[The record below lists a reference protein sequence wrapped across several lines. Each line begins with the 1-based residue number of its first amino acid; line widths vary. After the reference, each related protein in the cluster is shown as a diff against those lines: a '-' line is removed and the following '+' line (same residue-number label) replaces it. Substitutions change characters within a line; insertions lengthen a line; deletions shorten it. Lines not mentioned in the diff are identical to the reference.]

1 MSSAYIP
8 SHEALKFIAFVRA
21 TGNEE
26 FSSPEVHYKMA
37 DKLFSSNPLD
47 KNVLIECTRG
57 AGKSTVAEYAVIY
70 AAVLGEWPGFG
81 KCPFIVFL
89 GASAE
94 GNVRQFMKNV
104 ASKVSNSELL
114 SSLLEVRRQTD
125 KELELVNKDGV
136 EMFIAG
142 KGMNVNWRGAR
153 SPNGDRPSLLLADDV
168 LHNDSAT
175 SEAIRNTIDTN
186 WFASALPALAP
197 RHKII
202 YIGTPISEDD
212 LLHKLKNSGAYSVVK
227 FPLCTKYPCR
237 RDEYDSI
244 WPDRFTYEYT
254 ESMFK
259 QFESSGKTQLFY
271 QEYLLEVVDLATLLV
286 DEDDI
291 KWYDPSIV
299 LKNKG
304 WYNFYIS
311 TDFATST
318 KKSADYSTI
327 GVWAI
332 SHNNDWLLVDGQCKR
347 QTMQENIE
355 DLFGYVRKWKPLSV
369 GIESSGQQGGFLSII
384 EEMKVQR
391 NVWFQFAK
399 KPGSKEVGIRPIK
412 DKVHRFV
419 TGVQPKFKQNRI
431 WIPKPELLKS
441 SNPRLLELV
450 EELVAELSKFT
461 LAGGVSSLKHDDC
474 GTYDVVV
481 DTPTGNKLLGEI
493 RNGDEVIGFSARGS
507 AICKVK
513 DARITGIKPITNI
526 ELASG
531 EILKFSE
538 FHPILSDN
546 TYKLVRELSIGDTIT
561 RNTKWK
567 QQLNT
572 MDIHGLKNQEDTTNP
587 QSDVQM
593 EAEKTG
599 FINTCMSRLMEAFQK
614 GTKYIT
620 KTAIRKTMTSQILS
634 YCHQQNIKLSMQ
646 SKVKL
651 MGINL
656 LITWQQTLM
665 RFKHLLGKGS
675 QENILVKIKEEKYQ
689 INQSNVRAVLEN
701 SHLLTKHEKILNS
714 AVIAVEMNGMG
725 HMLKNVNVK
734 NVEQYS
740 NLVLEV
746 LATVAMTAEVQT
758 LKEQLKESLNTYAVC
773 AERHSQELKD
783 KLAAEKNAQE
793 IGRMNLS
800 ECTDKIKRIWITR
813 PEPTYNFEV
822 AELHNYQVHNGIVV
836 HNCIDLLNQ
845 LSEMEIYT
853 PSEDIVQERSVV
865 TEGGLI
871 WTGIWEEDDSDE
883 YGGSTIF

>member
-1 MSSAYIP
+1 MIEERYIP
-8 SHEALKFIAFVRA
+8 SEESVKFIAFIRA
-21 TGNEE
+21 AGVEDNANAEI
-26 FSSPEVHYKMA
+26 HYRLA
-37 DKLFSSNPLD
+37 DKYFGKD
-47 KNVLIECTRG
+47 KQILIEAFRG
-57 AGKSTVAEYAVIY
+57 SAKSTMMEWLVIY
-70 AAVLGEWPGFG
+70 IAAKGSLHNFG
-81 KCPFIVFL
+81 SVNFIAFIGDSMENGTKNFFRNVVGKIDQSEFL
-89 GASAE
+89 Q
-94 GNVRQFMKNV
+94 QFL
-104 ASKVSNSELL
+104 KVK
-114 SSLLEVRRQTD
+114 RKTD
-125 KELELVNKDGV
+125 NEMELVNADGV
-136 EMFIAG
+136 ELNIKGYGANTNIRGVRYKG
-142 KGMNVNWRGAR
+142 K
-153 SPNGDRPSLLLADDV
+153 RPDIIILDDITTNEAKTSAAIQGTI
-168 LHNDSAT
+168 NDNFYKSV
-175 SEAIRNTIDTN
+175 I
-186 WFASALPALAP
+186 PALHP
-197 RHKII
+197 TRFKIFF
-202 YIGTPISEDD
+202 IGTPISENDIIHQ
-212 LLHKLKNSGAYSVVK
+212 LSNNPKWVVHK
-227 FPLCTKYPCR
+227 FPICKKFPCSKE
-237 RDEYDSI
+237 DFEGA
-244 WPDRFTYEYT
+244 WEDRFTYESVLDKY
-254 ESMFK
+254 EMFLA
-259 QFESSGKTQLFY
+259 SGKSQDFY
-271 QEYLLEVVDLATLLV
+271 QEYMLEITDLTTLLV

-291 KWYDPSIV
+291 KWYDPSMV
-299 LKNKG
+299 LKNKS

-327 GVWAI
+327 GIWAV

-355 DLFGYVRKWKPLSV
+355 DLFRYVKKWKPLSV
-369 GIESSGQQGGFLSII
+369 GIENSGQQGGFLSII
-384 EEMKVQR
+384 EEMKIQR

-399 KPGSKEVGIRPIK
+399 KPGSKEPGIRPIK

-419 TGVQPKFKQNRI
+419 TGVQPKFKQNKI
-431 WIPKPELLKS
+431 WFPQPEMIKG

-450 EELVAELSKFT
+450 DEMVAELSKFT
-461 LAGGVSSLKHDDC
+461 LSGGVSSLKHDDC

-493 RNGDEVIGFSARGS
+493 RNGDEVIGFSALGS
-507 AICKVK
+507 VVCKVK
-513 DARITGIKPITNI
+513 DARITGIKPIVNI
-526 ELASG
+526 ELDSG

-538 FHPILSDN
+538 FHPILSGN

-567 QQLNT
+567 QQLNM

-587 QSDVQM
+587 QLDVQM

-614 GTKYIT
+614 GTKCIT
-620 KTAIRKTMTSQILS
+620 KTTIRKTMTSQILS

-646 SKVKL
+646 SRVRL

-665 RFKHLLGKGS
+665 KFKHLLRKGN

-689 INQSNVRAVLEN
+689 INQSNVRAVLQN

-740 NLVLEV
+740 NLVLEA
-746 LATVAMTAEVQT
+746 LDTVVMTAEVLT

-773 AERHSQELKD
+773 AEKHSQELKD
-783 KLAAEKNAQE
+783 RLAAEKNAQE
-793 IGRMNLS
+793 IEKMSLNG
-800 ECTDKIKRIWITR
+800 CTDKIKRIWVTK

-822 AELHNYQVHNGIVV
+822 DQYHNYQVHNGIVV

-853 PSEDIVQERSVV
+853 PSEEVVEERSAV

-871 WTGIWEEDDSDE
+871 WTGIWEDEEDGE